1 MCLRERYVFQTEM
14 KLTIDNLQGQG
25 PQDYT
30 AALDGI
36 KLPKVERKE
45 NQIVELQFSL
55 VANSPGFVVPMVGAR
70 VMLGKANG
78 SDVFTG
84 YVVGVP
90 QYEYLGWGEQG
101 PVYRYNVAAQSDE
114 ILLDQKALQNRLP
127 FVCRS
132 AGSALR
138 QLAEDLLPGWF
149 DTTAVQDLDTL
160 ASYEVNPQKSFSFH
174 AAEIAVASRAVFRAM
189 NGTLILAP
197 VGSALYE
204 LNESDPNFSPQ
215 SLRLNS
221 PNLLVNDVT
230 VIGQDEAAS
239 YVRDYFAGDGV
250 SLKYHLSQT
259 PFVQVKSAVID
270 EQYVGAELDPTAWI
284 TSDPSSAISVGAQ
297 TLQVAGGTGVDGQ
310 TTVSSI
316 ELIELGGALEL
327 QHGDVSFSGASRG
340 VLGGLYTGA
349 ISATGCLAGFQIT
362 PSGAGSTIQ
371 ALINGAVTGPVLSTT
386 QGHRYFFTTYIYSM
400 EVYRSGELYHSS
412 LHPARSGVGGA
423 AVAANVRFVLEVQ
436 DIDPN
441 NPATLV
447 APATVLYDDVLSNA
461 PGFCT
466 YSLVNAV
473 NMQCSLAY
481 TYVTHISLA
490 EVRTALPN
498 AGYVTQ
504 LVGRLADGAACEIAS
519 SSSLEFY
526 PQYVPALNELIVASY
541 RGWTRAVAHVQ
552 NSGSV
557 AAMRRGA
564 DDGTRGSVRVVKNP
578 RPRCDVDC
586 ENAALAILDDST
598 GNAWSGSY
606 GTWSDFLPGGAEDIF
621 PGDGIAVNLPSR
633 GASFSAIVREVSIEI
648 ADPANDRAFYT
659 IGFANDLASPLAVE
673 YGSGTASI
681 ALQDAPSLL
690 QTDQVGAFYQTN
702 LTQAQITSITSTT
715 VEVDAGMSPASG
727 AGIEV
732 RENDFGWGQAN
743 DRNLLGRFNAQTF
756 SLARLARTQT
766 YFLRLYDSSS
776 PPKYSRYSAVLHVD
790 YPL

>member
-1 MCLRERYVFQTEM
+1 M
-14 KLTIDNLQGQG
+14 
-25 PQDYT
+25 
-30 AALDGI
+30 
-36 KLPKVERKE
+36 
-45 NQIVELQFSL
+45 
-55 VANSPGFVVPMVGAR
+55 PGR
-70 VMLGKANG
+70 L
-78 SDVFTG
+78 SD
-84 YVVGVP
+84 
-90 QYEYLGWGEQG
+90 
-101 PVYRYNVAAQSDE
+101 
-114 ILLDQKALQNRLP
+114 
-127 FVCRS
+127 
-132 AGSALR
+132 
-138 QLAEDLLPGWF
+138 
-149 DTTAVQDLDTL
+149 
-160 ASYEVNPQKSFSFH
+160 H
-174 AAEIAVASRAVFRAM
+174 AIRC
-189 NGTLILAP
+189 G
-197 VGSALYE
+197 
-204 LNESDPNFSPQ
+204 LNN
-215 SLRLNS
+215 
-221 PNLLVNDVT
+221 
-230 VIGQDEAAS
+230 
-239 YVRDYFAGDGV
+239 
-250 SLKYHLSQT
+250 
-259 PFVQVKSAVID
+259 
-270 EQYVGAELDPTAWI
+270 
-284 TSDPSSAISVGAQ
+284 
-297 TLQVAGGTGVDGQ
+297 
-310 TTVSSI
+310 
-316 ELIELGGALEL
+316 
-327 QHGDVSFSGASRG
+327 
-340 VLGGLYTGA
+340 TGA
-349 ISATGCLAGFQIT
+349 DQWSCERPCFVNHAR
-362 PSGAGSTIQ
+362 P
-371 ALINGAVTGPVLSTT
+371 PV
-386 QGHRYFFTTYIYSM
+386 FFTTYIYSM
-400 EVYRSGELYHSS
+400 ELYRSGELYHSS
-412 LHPARSGVGGA
+412 LHPAGSGVGGA

-519 SSSLEFY
+519 PSSLDFY

-552 NSGSV
+552 NSSSV
-557 AAMRRGA
+557 AAMRKGA

-702 LTQAQITSITSTT
+702 LTEAQITSVTSTT
-715 VEVDAGMSPASG
+715 VEVDAGMAPASG

-756 SLARLARTQT
+756 SLARLAKTQT

-776 PPKYSRYSAVLHVD
+776 PPRYSRYSAVLHVD